1 MASRTG
7 ERTLRFAGGWARVGP
22 WHDQPDV
29 AHVVVATDQRLSA
42 PAVRDCIARVRA
54 AGYRAAVTSPLTA
67 AAAVPFL
74 SEGFEPREKLHV
86 LEHPLT
92 DLARPA
98 GPGPHL
104 RRGWR
109 RDRPEVV
116 ALDRRAFPP
125 DWQLG
130 DSGLREALRA
140 TPSVRFRVADRPG
153 DERIVAFAVTGRAG
167 RQGYLQRLA
176 VDPDARRGGLGRTLV
191 VDALRWVRRTGA
203 RSCLVNTQADNQDA
217 LALYEA
223 CGFRQLPSGL
233 GVLGCAW

>member
-1 MASRTG
+1 VASRTG

-29 AHVVVATDQRLSA
+29 AHVVVATDHRLSL
-42 PAVRDCIARVRA
+42 PAVRDCVARVRA

-74 SEGFEPREKLHV
+74 AEGFESREQLYV
-86 LEHPLT
+86 LEHPLS
-92 DLARPA
+92 DLERRA
-98 GPGPHL
+98 GTGL
-104 RRGWR
+104 ELGRGWR
-109 RDRPEVV
+109 RDRAAVV

-130 DSGLREALRA
+130 QSGLREALRA
-140 TPSVRFRVADRPG
+140 TPSVRFRVAHRPG
-153 DERIVAFAVTGRAG
+153 DPGIVAFAVTGRAG

-176 VDPDARRGGLGRTLV
+176 VDPDARRGGLGRALV
-191 VDALRWVRRTGA
+191 VDALRWVRRSGG
-203 RSCLVNTQADNQDA
+203 RSCLVNTQTDNQDA

-223 CGFRQLPSGL
+223 CGFRRLPSGL

>member
-29 AHVVVATDQRLSA
+29 AHVVVATDRHLSVA
-42 PAVRDCIARVRA
+42 AVRDCVARVRA

-74 SEGFEPREKLHV
+74 AEGFASRERLHV
-86 LEHPLT
+86 LEHPLAEIE
-92 DLARPA
+92 LLPRG
-98 GPGPHL
+98 GPRL
-104 RRGWR
+104 RRGGR
-109 RDRPEVV
+109 RDRDAVV
-116 ALDRRAFPP
+116 ALDERAFSSA
-125 DWQLG
+125 WRLG
-130 DSGLREALRA
+130 QSGLREALRA
-140 TPSVRFRVADRPG
+140 TPAVRVRVAQRP
-153 DERIVAFAVTGRAG
+153 DDPNLAAFAVTGRAG

-176 VDPDARRGGLGRTLV
+176 VDPTAQRRGFGRALV
-191 VDALRWVRRTGA
+191 VDALRWVRRTGG
-203 RSCLVNTQADNQDA
+203 RSCLVNTQTDNHDA

-223 CGFRQLPSGL
+223 CGFRRLPSGL